1 LRVGELLALRWRDVD
16 LATGRI
22 HVRASKTDAG
32 IRAVDL
38 QPELRDELTTWKSDS
53 RRSQAAELVF
63 PTSTGQPDNRNSV
76 RRRALDADGGCEPLP
91 AGLSPHGLRR
101 TFASWLV
108 AEGEDPAYVMQQLGH
123 TAPAMTLGLYAK
135 ALKSKR
141 RRANPRRA
149 EESADWASL
158 GTNDGILSPVAATR
172 SAA

>member
-1 LRVGELLALRWRDVD
+1 MRVGELLALRWRDVD

-76 RRRALDADGGCEPLP
+76 RRRALVRAVERANAQIDADGGCEPLP

-108 AEGEDPAYVMQQLGH
+108 AEGEDPAYVMPVSYTHL
-123 TAPAMTLGLYAK
+123 TLPTIC
-135 ALKSKR
+135 S
-141 RRANPRRA
+141 
-149 EESADWASL
+149 
-158 GTNDGILSPVAATR
+158 V
-172 SAA
+172 